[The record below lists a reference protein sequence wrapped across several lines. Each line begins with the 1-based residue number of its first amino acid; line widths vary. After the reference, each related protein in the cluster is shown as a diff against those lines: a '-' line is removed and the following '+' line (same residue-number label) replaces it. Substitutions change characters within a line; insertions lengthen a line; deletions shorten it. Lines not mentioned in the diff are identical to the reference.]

1 MKRINYFDA
10 DRTMSIRVSEFMR
23 CYVWKTEIKL
33 RYQSQIEEAEKALEL
48 IDNLRGS
55 IHESAVPAMKDAQIL
70 KISALKEE
78 RDKLIA
84 EEATFALTEAD
95 KEFKR
100 RIRKNPVCA
109 ESAIIDWFKEYNLDV
124 EDTAL
129 VDEILSATGEKISN
143 RQIVASR
150 GKVAT
155 VFNETNCLKMLYAKA
170 YEHMVNA
177 GTIKPTQIP
186 SLMMDKYSPKK
197 KTSKKSAK

>member
-1 MKRINYFDA
+1 MKRVNYFDA
-10 DRTMSIRVSEFMR
+10 SRELSLRVSEFMR

-33 RYQSQIEEAEKALEL
+33 RYQSQIEEAEKSLDL
-48 IDNLRGS
+48 IDNLKGS
-55 IHESAVPAMKDAQIL
+55 IHESAIPAMKDAQIL

-84 EEATFALTEAD
+84 EEATFTLTEAD

-100 RIRKNPVCA
+100 RVRKNPVCA
-109 ESAIIDWFKEYNLDV
+109 ESAIIDWFAEYNLDV
-124 EDTAL
+124 SDTAL
-129 VDEILSATGEKISN
+129 VDEILSATGEKLSN

-150 GKVAT
+150 GKVVTA
-155 VFNETNCLKMLYAKA
+155 FNESNCLRMLYAKA

-177 GTIKPTQIP
+177 GTIKVTQIP

-197 KTSKKSAK
+197 KASKKSAK